1 MVRLSDRARQA
12 VRLVVSGRVQG
23 VGFRWW
29 TVAEAKRLGLDGW
42 VRNRREGT
50 VEAVV
55 AGPPDA
61 VGQMIAACRQGPVS
75 ARVDDLTV
83 GDATDPGR
91 IGFREE
97 ATR

>member
-1 MVRLSDRARQA
+1 MNGGERRA
-12 VRLVVSGRVQG
+12 VRVVVSGRVQG

-42 VRNRREGT
+42 VRNRRDGT
-50 VEAVV
+50 VEAVM
-55 AGPPDA
+55 AGPPGA
-61 VGQMIAACRQGPVS
+61 VDRMIAQCRQGPVS
-75 ARVDDLTV
+75 ARVDDLAV
-83 GDATDPGR
+83 SDATDPGK

>member
-1 MVRLSDRARQA
+1 MSEAARRA

-29 TVAEAKRLGLDGW
+29 TIAEAKRLGLDGW
-42 VRNRREGT
+42 VRNRSDGT

-55 AGPPDA
+55 AGPAEEVDR
-61 VGQMIAACRQGPVS
+61 MIVLCRQGPVS
-75 ARVDDLTV
+75 ARVDDLGV
-83 GDATDPGR
+83 ADATDPGR

>member
-1 MVRLSDRARQA
+1 MTGTPRRA

-29 TVAEAKRLGLDGW
+29 TIAEAKRLGLDGW
-42 VRNRREGT
+42 VRNRRDGT

-61 VGQMIAACRQGPVS
+61 LGRMIVLCRQGPVS
-75 ARVDDLTV
+75 ARVDDLDV
-83 GDATDPGR
+83 ADATDPGR